1 MLEKA
6 DVRGICAAMAICG
19 DLPSGEKKE
28 GMSAV
33 TGELKGSLALFF
45 SKDFVG
51 GISKYGADYLQAAVF
66 GFSTSPAG
74 CTPVLGPGSEFGT
87 GSAGILAA
95 GSNAYVYV
103 SEGSGM
109 CIVRTASVFGKKKF
123 VKCLSSEFGGEDV
136 LALEAGTVL
145 IACPETW
152 AGTIGDGSLGPW
164 FLDQENRPQWS
175 LENRPQWSEVLD
187 VNDISSDD
195 SFDRHIKE
203 LAGDRFEGCIAA
215 LAVK

>member
-28 GMSAV
+28 GASAV

-45 SKDFVG
+45 SKDFIG

-136 LALEAGTVL
+136 LALDEGTVL
-145 IACPETW
+145 IACPEKW
-152 AGTIGDGSLGPW
+152 ADEALLNAEDLISA
-164 FLDQENRPQWS
+164 
-175 LENRPQWSEVLD
+175 LD
-187 VNDISSDD
+187 VTDISGDD
-195 SFDRHIKE
+195 SFDRHIGE